1 MYVCFTCLQLQVL
14 THYKKQ
20 TSTGI
25 LYRLGL
31 SISKFYLSEK
41 ERLSKR
47 TQELQWAVPN
57 RAFFSYL
64 KVRTYLV
71 ARRTPPGA

>member
-14 THYKKQ
+14 THCKKQ
-20 TSTGI
+20 ITTGI
-25 LYRLGL
+25 LYRLF
-31 SISKFYLSEK
+31 ISKFYLSEK

-47 TQELQWAVPN
+47 TQGLKWAVPN
-57 RAFFSYL
+57 HAFLSYL

-71 ARRTPPGA
+71 ARRTPPGD

>member
-14 THYKKQ
+14 THCKKQ
-20 TSTGI
+20 ITTGI
-25 LYRLGL
+25 HYRLGL
-31 SISKFYLSEK
+31 FISKF
-41 ERLSKR
+41 SKR

-57 RAFFSYL
+57 HAFFSYL